1 LTILPTAAG
10 RFHSLAGNYFLE
22 GQIGQNVRDF
32 FLKQTGDELD
42 AISRHFG
49 AADFPICDHIPR
61 YGWVKVV
68 QHGGEFLLADAV
80 LMPKFANASPGEVL
94 DFWFHT

>member
-1 LTILPTAAG
+1 MAAG
-10 RFHSLAGNYFLE
+10 RLHCLAGIYFLE
-22 GQIGQNVRDF
+22 GQVGQNVRNF
-32 FLKQTGDELD
+32 YLKQIGDELD

-61 YGWVKVV
+61 YGWVKGV

-80 LMPKFANASPGEVL
+80 LMPKFANASPDEVL
-94 DFWFHT
+94 VFIHT